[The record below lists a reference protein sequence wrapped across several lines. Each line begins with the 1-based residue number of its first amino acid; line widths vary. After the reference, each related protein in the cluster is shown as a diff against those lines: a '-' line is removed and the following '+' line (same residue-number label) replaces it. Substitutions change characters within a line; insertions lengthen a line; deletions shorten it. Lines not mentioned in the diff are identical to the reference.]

1 MTFIFQTDGKTIA
14 SVGIATILAQ
24 SVYVAATVTVLHTY
38 ILPYRAK
45 NIFTPI
51 KPTPTVPDYMA
62 AISATVAVVVVRVC
76 GGGGGGGII
85 GGIIGGSQHSRS
97 IRTVGIIL
105 PSFGSFRFQMAPR
118 HVRHV
123 TLSDR

>member
-62 AISATVAVVVVRVC
+62 AISATVAVVVVRSV
-76 GGGGGGGII
+76 
-85 GGIIGGSQHSRS
+85 SVFVAVAVAAASSVAAS
-97 IRTVGIIL
+97 IPVPLGL
-105 PSFGSFRFQMAPR
+105 
-118 HVRHV
+118 
-123 TLSDR
+123 